1 MINIS
6 FIIRQ
11 FKSADKEII
20 KKLNIDGLNQFGASI
35 GDPALD
41 KDLDKIEELYIANG
55 DFLVGTVD
63 ENLICMGAYRKVDE
77 ITAEIKRIRIKM
89 EFQGRGY
96 GSQILAALE
105 KSAEYKGYTRL
116 ILDTTSRQIPAQ
128 KLFLKNNYIE
138 FSRRKYDEMELI
150 YYCKILKDN

>member
-1 MINIS
+1 M
-6 FIIRQ
+6 
-11 FKSADKEII
+11 
-20 KKLNIDGLNQFGASI
+20 
-35 GDPALD
+35 
-41 KDLDKIEELYIANG
+41 ANG

-63 ENLICMGAYRKVDE
+63 GNLICMGAYRKVDE
-77 ITAEIKRIRIKM
+77 ITAEIKRIRVKT

-105 KSAEYKGYTRL
+105 KSAEYRGYTRL

-150 YYCKILKDN
+150 YYCKILKNN